1 MSIFE
6 AIQSVDLQHVIDKMT
21 LYAIS
26 RLKTINIKS
35 FNGREPVDFVG
46 DVLLKALDQQRDW
59 EKAKCSI
66 EKFLFGCLRS
76 EISNFFV
83 SKQVVIT
90 DYFPED
96 LFQLENISVTEEKEL
111 AEKLL
116 IEAGADDEEQILFDL
131 WMDGIT
137 KANEIATELGISPN
151 EVYKITRRLDRRRE
165 KIKTQAKKIL

>member
-6 AIQSVDLQHVIDKMT
+6 AIQSIDLQLVIDKMT

-26 RLKTINIKS
+26 RLKNVKVKS
-35 FNGREPVDFVG
+35 FNGREPFDFVG

-66 EKFLFGCLRS
+66 EEFLFGCLRS

-83 SKQVVIT
+83 SKQVITT
-90 DYFPED
+90 DYIPED
-96 LFQLENISVTEEKEL
+96 FFQMETISVEEEKEL
-111 AEKLL
+111 AAKLL
-116 IEAGADDEEQILFDL
+116 IEAGADDDEQILFEL

-137 KANEIATELGISPN
+137 KANEIATELGITPN

-165 KIKTQAKKIL
+165 KIKTQVKKIL